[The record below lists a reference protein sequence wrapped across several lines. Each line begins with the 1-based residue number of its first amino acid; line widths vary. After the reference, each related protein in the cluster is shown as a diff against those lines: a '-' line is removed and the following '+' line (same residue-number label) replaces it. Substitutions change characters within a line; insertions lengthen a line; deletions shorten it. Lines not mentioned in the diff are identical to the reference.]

1 MKHVSYPSIEQF
13 RNAVHH
19 VTSTARYAGR
29 DANDEPIYNTN
40 PLPTLKFEGT
50 VKLHGTNAAI
60 GLLRDY
66 SINGDGQS
74 GHWFQ
79 SREKIIDIL
88 NDNAGFVR
96 FMSNP
101 ELDLINAGRR
111 EIWEPLFDSQ
121 WSDGSPKMPQGVET
135 IIYGEWCGGNIQ
147 KGVAIAELPKMFVI
161 FDIRIDGVWQS
172 KEVVKRIH
180 NKSSG
185 IFNIYDFATAE
196 IDIDFEFPQKS
207 QNQLSDLTIKV
218 EELCPVAWSF
228 GVSGVGEGI
237 VWRCITPGW
246 EDPKFRFKV
255 KGEKHS
261 ASKVKTLAAVD
272 VEKVASMKEF
282 AANVVT
288 ENRCRQGIDIL
299 RQRGLPTDKRSL
311 GEFIKWIVGDVE
323 KEESDTAAASGI
335 EFSKVKGEIS
345 NIART
350 WFFKNE
356 LSF

>member
-1 MKHVSYPSIEQF
+1 MKHVSFPSIEQF
-13 RNAVHH
+13 RNAIHH

-29 DANDEPIYNTN
+29 DEHDEPIYNTN

-66 SINGDGQS
+66 TADFTGKS

-101 ELDLINAGRR
+101 ELDLINAKRR
-111 EIWEPLFDSQ
+111 DIWEPLFDSQ

-135 IIYGEWCGGNIQ
+135 IIFGEWCGGNIQ
-147 KGVAIAELPKMFVI
+147 KGVGIAELPKMFVI

-180 NKSSG
+180 NKGSG
-185 IFNIYDFATAE
+185 IFNIYDYYTATIN
-196 IDIDFEFPQKS
+196 IDMEFPQKV
-207 QNQLSDLTIKV
+207 QNTLSELTIKV
-218 EELCPVAWSF
+218 EEECPVAKAL
-228 GVSGVGEGI
+228 GVSGIGEGI

-261 ASKVKTLAAVD
+261 ASKVKQLANVD
-272 VEKVASMKEF
+272 VEAVASMKEF
-282 AANVVT
+282 ADKVTT
-288 ENRCRQGIDIL
+288 ENRLRQGIDIL
-299 RQRGLPTDKRSL
+299 RQRGLATDKRSL
-311 GEFIKWIVGDVE
+311 GEFIKWVVGDVE
-323 KEESDTAAASGI
+323 KEEADTAAASNI
-335 EFSKVKGEIS
+335 DLSKVKGEIS
-345 NIART
+345 NRART

-356 LSF
+356 ASF